1 MEQKYQ
7 TDNYK
12 VLVAQHI
19 KSILKQEIKGNI
31 KTHIVEETLNV
42 DIYAVN
48 DIVFRSTLR
57 NLSEQIVHGL
67 SSEMVAKN
75 IVKQYRAYIRNLF
88 FSVSFC

>member
-19 KSILKQEIKGNI
+19 KSILKQEIKGSI
-31 KTHIVEETLNV
+31 KTHIVEETLII

-48 DIVFRSTLR
+48 DIVFRYTLR
-57 NLSEQIVHGL
+57 NISEQIVQGL
-67 SSEMVAKN
+67 NSQMVAQK
-75 IVKQYRAYIRNLF
+75 IVKQYRAYIKNLF
-88 FSVSFC
+88 FL

>member
-19 KSILKQEIKGNI
+19 KAILKQEIKGSIN
-31 KTHIVEETLNV
+31 THIVEETLIV

-48 DIVFRSTLR
+48 NIVFRSILR

-88 FSVSFC
+88 FCKF

>member
-19 KSILKQEIKGNI
+19 KSILKQEIKGSI
-31 KTHIVEETLNV
+31 KTHIVEEKLIV

-48 DIVFRSTLR
+48 NIVFRYTLI

-67 SSEMVAKN
+67 YSEMVAKD

-88 FSVSFC
+88 FL

>member
-12 VLVAQHI
+12 VLVAQRI
-19 KSILKQEIKGNI
+19 KSILKQEIKGSI
-31 KTHIVEETLNV
+31 KTHIVEETLII
-42 DIYAVN
+42 DIYAIN
-48 DIVFRSTLR
+48 NIVFRSTLR

-88 FSVSFC
+88 FL